1 MALCRNAKGP
11 LSRMLT
17 TRPGV
22 SYGQRYSTA
31 ATATPIYQSADDKTA
46 FRYAFGV
53 LSRRFSSQTP
63 PAAAV
68 QMSLIKQLRERTS
81 APIKDVKASLVQCN
95 WDIEAAQTDLRKRGK
110 VLAMKKA
117 GRVATEGLLALAQNE
132 GKAAVIELNCETD
145 FVARNEIFQYLA
157 LTLAKQALL
166 VENASQLVSGVH
178 PVGLESLEELKLNL
192 EHPKISGDTTVQ
204 NAITEVAAMMGEN
217 VRLRRG
223 FVMSAPSPGVLSTYL
238 HTSPQPEHAM
248 ISKIS
253 YELEGLGYRRISFGL
268 RHLMCMDVGLGRIV
282 GLLSLE
288 IEDGNSPLEDLQRVG
303 SELAVHLVAA
313 KPLFLTKE
321 GVSSDALESEREI
334 LKSQAEST
342 GKSQMAIEKMVEGR
356 LRKYYE
362 EVVLVEQKF
371 VMNDTMNVKTLLSNL
386 SKEVGSTVKIG
397 NFFRMEVGEGI
408 QREEALSA
416 DEPAA
421 QAAGF

>member
-1 MALCRNAKGP
+1 MALFRNVKGP
-11 LSRMLT
+11 LSRTLAI
-17 TRPGV
+17 RPGV
-22 SYGQRYSTA
+22 CCGQSYSTA
-31 ATATPIYQSADDKTA
+31 ATATPFYQSADDKTA

-53 LSRRFSSQTP
+53 LSRQFSSQTP

-68 QMSLIKQLRERTS
+68 QMNLIRQLRERTS
-81 APIKDVKASLVQCN
+81 APIKDVKDSLVQCN

-110 VLAMKKA
+110 ASAMKKA
-117 GRVATEGLLALAQNE
+117 GRIATEGLLALAQNE

-166 VENASQLVSGVH
+166 VENGSQLVSGVH
-178 PVGLESLEELKLNL
+178 PVGLESLEELKFNL
-192 EHPKISGDTTVQ
+192 EHPKISGDTTVH

-238 HTSPQPEHAM
+238 HTSPQA
-248 ISKIS
+248 
-253 YELEGLGYRRISFGL
+253 
-268 RHLMCMDVGLGRIV
+268 GLGRIA

-288 IEDGNSPLEDLQRVG
+288 IEDGNSPLDALQRVG

-321 GVSSDALESEREI
+321 SVSSDALENEREI

-371 VMNDTMNVKTLLSNL
+371 VMNDTVNVKTLISNL
-386 SKEVGSTVKIG
+386 SKEVGSPVKIG

-408 QREEALSA
+408 QREEASSG
-416 DEPAA
+416 DEPVA
-421 QAAGF
+421 QAA